1 MSQFDFSIQI
11 LTLWTVLLTP
21 PQFLSL
27 AIHLVYCLVS
37 KEITSFKILLLAILF
52 LSEMELKQ
60 KFAMC
65 WTLLH
70 FCLLKMPGLSK
81 SPGGGKIA
89 FDFMVRM
96 LTGTYGTGLFTSLIA
111 STIHGHELNIASHST
126 IKVCKDSISKLV
138 MIVKQT
144 IKYCFS
150 RTSLFFPNPTK
161 VTCNWWIVLPDYPI
175 CTL

>member
-1 MSQFDFSIQI
+1 
-11 LTLWTVLLTP
+11 
-21 PQFLSL
+21 
-27 AIHLVYCLVS
+27 
-37 KEITSFKILLLAILF
+37 
-52 LSEMELKQ
+52 MELKQ

-111 STIHGHELNIASHST
+111 STIHGHELNKPHTPPLKFARI
-126 IKVCKDSISKLV
+126 
-138 MIVKQT
+138 Q
-144 IKYCFS
+144 Y
-150 RTSLFFPNPTK
+150 PN
-161 VTCNWWIVLPDYPI
+161 LS
-175 CTL
+175 